1 MLSARAPHPALIT
14 CAAAL
19 RGDARQNFGNTTQ
32 LNREGIA
39 MADVL
44 APLAG
49 KILAVLVEPGSKVE
63 EDDELMVIE
72 ALKMEN
78 HVYAPSGGT
87 VKEIKVKV
95 GDTVEDEDLLLVLE

>member
-1 MLSARAPHPALIT
+1 
-14 CAAAL
+14 
-19 RGDARQNFGNTTQ
+19 
-32 LNREGIA
+32 

-49 KILAVLVEPGSKVE
+49 KILSVLVAPGSKVE
-63 EDDELMVIE
+63 EDDELFVIE

-78 HVYAPSGGT
+78 HVYAPSSGT

-95 GDTVEDEDLLLVLE
+95 GDSVEDEALLLVLE